1 MHTCHGA
8 IPRKYNA
15 EGQQW
20 PLMHAPSP
28 DSLIMASTMFSQP
41 SLWTTSSLARRQ
53 SATTNNCKVHGDSQA
68 RENTPTSTQKSQMMI
83 GQNTNST
90 SSAMKPRGRSKWAAL
105 LSSGCFSYS
114 LIYFMFI
121 NDVTVGFNDVLNCI
135 KVVPI
140 LSDDRNSRGSR
151 VLEVF
156 RYLNVQSTMTS
167 GLKIRSTVIILTM
180 PKTTENVAAL

>member
-1 MHTCHGA
+1 
-8 IPRKYNA
+8 
-15 EGQQW
+15 
-20 PLMHAPSP
+20 
-28 DSLIMASTMFSQP
+28 
-41 SLWTTSSLARRQ
+41 
-53 SATTNNCKVHGDSQA
+53 
-68 RENTPTSTQKSQMMI
+68 
-83 GQNTNST
+83 
-90 SSAMKPRGRSKWAAL
+90 MKPRGRFKWAAL

-140 LSDDRNSRGSR
+140 LSDHWNSRGSR

-167 GLKIRSTVIILTM
+167 GLKISSTVIILTM
-180 PKTTENVAAL
+180 PKTTENVAALLSKNRQESSIRFHKYWIRFNTAHQAVYTDFNTWDKMGNLPSFSCSYITTVCIVSVQKYRLY

>member
-8 IPRKYNA
+8 KCNA

-41 SLWTTSSLARRQ
+41 SLWTTSSLARRR
-53 SATTNNCKVHGDSQA
+53 SATTNNCKVHGDSKA

-90 SSAMKPRGRSKWAAL
+90 SSAMKPRGRFKWAAL

-140 LSDDRNSRGSR
+140 LSDHWNSRGSR

-167 GLKIRSTVIILTM
+167 GLKISSTVIILTM